1 MMNPSAREQ
10 MVSQQI
16 RAWDVLDPRVLAVLD
31 ALPRDRFAPEQYRKL
46 AYADT
51 QIPLA
56 HDQVMMTPKIEG
68 RLLQAL
74 DPQPNESVLEIG
86 TGSGFL
92 AACLARL
99 GGEVLSVDIFP
110 EFTAA
115 STEILRQLGI
125 RNTRLETRDAS
136 RLDWL
141 AQRYDVIAVT
151 ASLPE
156 YDRQYAEHLNVG
168 GRMFAIIG
176 QLPIMEA
183 VLVTRVS
190 EEAWARESLFETAL
204 PPLLN
209 AATPPR
215 FRF

>member
-10 MVSQQI
+10 MVSQQV

-31 ALPRDRFAPEQYRKL
+31 ALPRERFAPEPYRKL

-56 HDQVMMTPKIEG
+56 HDQVMMAPKIEG

-74 DPQPNESVLEIG
+74 DPQPVESVLEIG

-99 GGEVLSVDIFP
+99 GAEVLSVDIFP

-151 ASLPE
+151 ASLPQ

>member
-10 MVSQQI
+10 MVSQQV

-31 ALPRDRFAPEQYRKL
+31 ALPRERFAPEQYRKL

-56 HDQVMMTPKIEG
+56 HGEVMMAPKIEG

-86 TGSGFL
+86 SGSGFL

-110 EFTAA
+110 EFTSAA
-115 STEILRQLGI
+115 TNVLRQMGI
-125 RNTRLETRDAS
+125 RTTRLETRDAS

-141 AQRYDVIAVT
+141 TQRYDVIAVT
-151 ASLPE
+151 ASLPA

>member
-10 MVSQQI
+10 MVSQQV

-31 ALPRDRFAPEQYRKL
+31 ALARERFAPERYRKL

-56 HDQVMMTPKIEG
+56 HGQVMMAPKIEG

-92 AACLARL
+92 AMCLARL
-99 GGEVLSVDIFP
+99 GREVLSVDIFS

-115 STEILRQLGI
+115 ATEILRQMGI
-125 RNTRLETRDAS
+125 RNARLETRDAS

-141 AQRYDVIAVT
+141 AQRYDLIAIT

-183 VLVTRVS
+183 LLVTRVS

-209 AATPPR
+209 APSPSR

>member
-10 MVSQQI
+10 MVSQQV

-31 ALPRDRFAPEQYRKL
+31 ALPRERFAPEQYRKL

-56 HDQVMMTPKIEG
+56 HDQVMMAPKIEG

-74 DPQPNESVLEIG
+74 DPQPVESVLEIG

-99 GGEVLSVDIFP
+99 GAEVLSVDIFP

-151 ASLPE
+151 ASLPQ